1 MIQGHALAV
10 AFSKGGDYFASAGAD
25 EQVMV
30 WRTNFD
36 QIPYQELLESRQQ
49 KAINTKE
56 PASTSSANSLN
67 MISNNPQNFS
77 GNSNID
83 SNLNINNVIHAR
95 ANTAANTMSQR
106 DISPLTIPL
115 NESIAKNDD
124 EEQNQ
129 QTHQLQQRIIDPT
142 AAAIATATSVLKATN
157 LHQNRPNAKK
167 LAYTNENGNTG
178 TGSILKKLTN
188 ESDNR
193 NSMPFISNTLE
204 HIVQQLDILT
214 QVYFYF

>member
-1 MIQGHALAV
+1 
-10 AFSKGGDYFASAGAD
+10 
-25 EQVMV
+25 MV

-49 KAINTKE
+49 KVINTTE
-56 PASTSSANSLN
+56 PALTSSANSLN
-67 MISNNPQNFS
+67 TNNTK
-77 GNSNID
+77 NSSANLNTE

-129 QTHQLQQRIIDPT
+129 QSHQLQQRNMDPT
-142 AAAIATATSVLKATN
+142 AAAIATATSAMRAMN

-214 QVYFYF
+214 QVNL